1 MMTVWIMLILWTPP
15 DGVPVVD
22 LSPVV
27 VSQPAFSSEEICE
40 QFRGSFIAGLGKK
53 KAVARCQA
61 VRIKQEPQPVICR
74 PQQMTQEQLTRLL
87 ANPGVSDQEKAEVL
101 RLIRERA
108 QMCKEPVH

>member
-1 MMTVWIMLILWTPP
+1 MWTPP

-40 QFRGSFIAGLGKK
+40 QFRGSFVASLGKK

-61 VRIKQEPQPVICR
+61 VQIGQEPQPIICR
-74 PQQMTQEQLTRLL
+74 PLQMTKEQLTELL
-87 ANPGVSDQEKAEVL
+87 ANPWVTDQQKAEVL
-101 RLIRERA
+101 RFIRERA
-108 QMCKEPVH
+108 ETCKEPVR